1 MERRGS
7 GGATGPSF
15 DPCQQKMTF
24 FLHNTSGAS
33 ELTPKSQ
40 FFFSDLETTHIS
52 ESREKLGFG
61 PLGQGEHLGRFLD
74 ENG

>member
-1 MERRGS
+1 MERRG
-7 GGATGPSF
+7 GAPGPAF
-15 DPCQQKMTF
+15 DARQQKVTF
-24 FLHNTSGAS
+24 FVHNTSGVS
-33 ELTPKSQ
+33 KLTRKSQ
-40 FFFSDLETTHIS
+40 FFFAHLETTHIS

>member
-1 MERRGS
+1 MERRG
-7 GGATGPSF
+7 ARPRARF
-15 DPCQQKMTF
+15 RR
-24 FLHNTSGAS
+24 AS
-33 ELTPKSQ
+33 TKGHIFCSQ
-40 FFFSDLETTHIS
+40 YFRGIKAHSKITKFFSGFRDDAQ